1 MCGRSCIKSK
11 TKEAHPWL
19 RGYGSH
25 DLCQGCSIASVDS
38 TFSTRTSLARD
49 SHFSD
54 HNGNRTFVQTFVE
67 ARVGIIYAE
76 AGHSSR
82 WEGVKA
88 GGAPRVQD
96 YVHSH
101 ATFLAGVKAKTNA
114 AAVYCTAVRSRM
126 GHEHV
131 TF

>member
-1 MCGRSCIKSK
+1 MCDKSCINSK

-38 TFSTRTSLARD
+38 TFSTRASLARD

-54 HNGNRTFVQTFVE
+54 HNGNRAFVQTFVE
-67 ARVGIIYAE
+67 ARVGIIYIYAE
-76 AGHSSR
+76 AGQSSR
-82 WEGVKA
+82 WERVKA
-88 GGAPRVQD
+88 GRAPRVQG

-101 ATFLAGVKAKTNA
+101 ATFLAGVNAKANA
-114 AAVYCTAVRSRM
+114 TAMYTVL
-126 GHEHV
+126 
-131 TF
+131 